1 MRSFAHPSRACALAF
16 TLILCALMAPAHAE
30 DIDIYGNPNANTDV
44 PNVLFVLDNS
54 ANWDS
59 SIPAADCFYKE
70 GGVVSTVGPQNQG
83 KKIAIEQC
91 ALYNLVDVL
100 PVATSGGPDNNALFR
115 IGIMLLNESP
125 NNGAYPRKAFTPL
138 TTNNK
143 AALKALIKG
152 LDIRDD
158 KGSNADFAKSMYE
171 AYLYFKGLPPYQGQL
186 APKRDSAAFNAGH
199 YDSPAGASCS
209 RNYVIFI
216 ANGSPE
222 SSENNNSLALLTA
235 AGGNT
240 SALSYPTSIVKSTD
254 QNNWMDEYA
263 RFLRSADV
271 SSNDGA
277 QGIITHT
284 VAVTGASSDGLYPN
298 FMQAVANQGGGTF
311 HSASNADALVKALF
325 EIFNE
330 IQAVN
335 SVFASAS
342 LPVSVNARGT
352 YLNQVYMGM
361 FRPDGDAMPRWRG
374 NLKQYQFGLDA
385 LGTLSLVDSTGASA
399 VSASTGFISPNA
411 VSFWTTPSSY
421 WSNQLLGTPLSSS
434 DSPDGEV
441 VEKGAAAQRLRVT
454 YATSQDS
461 RKVLT
466 CINCTTTTSLGGGP
480 TRFETGNSL
489 ITDTA
494 LGVSGS
500 IARSDLINWVRGTDN
515 AGDELGP
522 TTTPVTTVRASIHG
536 DVLHSRPAVVN
547 YGGSTGVVVFY
558 GANDGMLHAIN
569 GNSTGTGAGQELW
582 SFVPEE
588 MFSKLNRLR
597 INTPEV
603 RLPST
608 PAASPA
614 RPRDYF
620 IDGPIGVYQ
629 RFAADGTVSQAI
641 IFVGMRR
648 GGRLLYAFDV
658 TDPAAPRLLWK
669 KTPVELPAL
678 GQSWSE
684 PKVARIKGNPNPV
697 LVFGAGY
704 DAAAE
709 DASTPGTT
717 TMGNAIYVLD
727 AITGDL
733 LRAFPTTRAVP
744 ADLSVIDSDF
754 DGYVDRAYGVD
765 LAGMVYRIDFEVGT
779 EIAPTYWTK
788 YTLADLSGGTGT
800 GRKFFFGPDVIVTR
814 AFAALMFGSGDREK
828 PLLENTHDHFFEL
841 FDRNVGKGAP
851 ATFTPAGW
859 GDLARTGATSST
871 PDAGCYVEL
880 EEGEKVVN
888 AATSIGGVSYFGTNR
903 PSGRVAAAR
912 SCSANLGVAKT
923 YSMPLFC
930 VTPTG
935 STLAGGGLPPTP
947 VSGIVSIGTGATA
960 RKVVFVI
967 GAPNPKNS
975 GIEGSRVNP
984 VIKVPRS
991 RIYWYQE
998 VNR

>member
-1 MRSFAHPSRACALAF
+1 
-16 TLILCALMAPAHAE
+16 
-30 DIDIYGNPNANTDV
+30 
-44 PNVLFVLDNS
+44 
-54 ANWDS
+54 
-59 SIPAADCFYKE
+59 
-70 GGVVSTVGPQNQG
+70 
-83 KKIAIEQC
+83 
-91 ALYNLVDVL
+91 
-100 PVATSGGPDNNALFR
+100 
-115 IGIMLLNESP
+115 
-125 NNGAYPRKAFTPL
+125 
-138 TTNNK
+138 
-143 AALKALIKG
+143 
-152 LDIRDD
+152 
-158 KGSNADFAKSMYE
+158 
-171 AYLYFKGLPPYQGQL
+171 
-186 APKRDSAAFNAGH
+186 
-199 YDSPAGASCS
+199 
-209 RNYVIFI
+209 
-216 ANGSPE
+216 
-222 SSENNNSLALLTA
+222 
-235 AGGNT
+235 
-240 SALSYPTSIVKSTD
+240 
-254 QNNWMDEYA
+254 
-263 RFLRSADV
+263 
-271 SSNDGA
+271 
-277 QGIITHT
+277 
-284 VAVTGASSDGLYPN
+284 
-298 FMQAVANQGGGTF
+298 
-311 HSASNADALVKALF
+311 
-325 EIFNE
+325 
-330 IQAVN
+330 
-335 SVFASAS
+335 
-342 LPVSVNARGT
+342 
-352 YLNQVYMGM
+352 MGM
-361 FRPDGDAMPRWRG
+361 FRPDGDAKPRWRG
-374 NLKQYQFGLDA
+374 NIKQYQFGLDT
-385 LGTLSLVDSTGASA
+385 LGNLSLVDSSGASA
-399 VSASTGFISPNA
+399 VSGSTGFISPNA
-411 VSFWTTPSSY
+411 VSFWTAPSTF

-454 YATSQDS
+454 YATSQTA

-466 CINCTTTTSLGGGP
+466 CVGCAAGTALGSTDA
-480 TRFETGNSL
+480 TRFLNANTL

-500 IARSDLINWVRGTDN
+500 TARTDLINWVRGTDN
-515 AGDELGP
+515 AGDERGP
-522 TTTPVTTVRASIHG
+522 TTTPATTVRPSIHG

-547 YGGSTGVVVFY
+547 YGGTTGVVVFY

-569 GNSTGTGAGQELW
+569 GNSTGTGAGEELW
-582 SFVPEE
+582 SFVPQE
-588 MFSKLNRLR
+588 MFDKLNRLR

-614 RPRDYF
+614 TPRDYF

-629 RFAADGTVSQAI
+629 RFAADGTVAQAL

-658 TDPAAPRLLWK
+658 TDPAAPTLLWK

-678 GQSWSE
+678 GQTWSE
-684 PKVARIKGNPNPV
+684 PKVARIKGSLNPV
-697 LVFGAGY
+697 LVLGAGY

-727 AITGDL
+727 AVTGGL

-851 ATFTPAGW
+851 ATYTPAGW

-871 PDAGCYVEL
+871 ARRGL
-880 EEGEKVVN
+880 LRRARGGREGGERSDVDRRRLVLRHES
-888 AATSIGGVSYFGTNR
+888 TVR
-903 PSGRVAAAR
+903 PRRRCAH

-947 VSGIVSIGTGATA
+947 VSGIVSVGTGATA